1 VKNAVPAAQRSSDSS
16 ATILLWRLNP
26 RPAFALVVA
35 TFAAAAASVADQG
48 VPLLLPFIKPEF
60 NLSLAT
66 AAVLVTI
73 FAVGRALG
81 SLPTGYLVDLL
92 GSRFILV
99 WTCYLLGVF
108 LALAA
113 MTHTV
118 LWLAVALIA
127 AGAATAGTT
136 AAGAP
141 MVAAA
146 YTRLRGLAMGIRQAG
161 IPVGGAVGAIA
172 LPWLAY
178 QGSWRL
184 ALAAAG
190 AVALAGALVAS
201 LMRWDRIA
209 RISTGDA
216 VVDDQPPPLLS
227 APVLALFAWSAL
239 AVAAQY
245 AFLALISVQ
254 EGAIGLG
261 VTMVV
266 LSQAGG
272 IVGRPGWGLVS
283 DAIGR
288 RRRLTLLIV
297 TAVGI
302 ISILA
307 ISWLPP
313 TSNLLL
319 LGAAALGFGLSV
331 NGWQGIWATSVVELA
346 GPGRAGTA
354 LGYGQLALQIGTV
367 AGPAFVAL
375 VAERSGG
382 FGVAWLVL
390 AGAMAVASIPL
401 MISRTWPAEGRYDPS

>member
-1 VKNAVPAAQRSSDSS
+1 
-16 ATILLWRLNP
+16 
-26 RPAFALVVA
+26 
-35 TFAAAAASVADQG
+35 
-48 VPLLLPFIKPEF
+48 LLLPFIKWEF
-60 NLSLAT
+60 DLSLAA

-73 FAVGRALG
+73 FAVGRAIG
-81 SLPTGYLVDLL
+81 SLPTGYLVDRL
-92 GSRFILV
+92 GSRSILI
-99 WTCYLLGVF
+99 WTCYLLAVF
-108 LALAA
+108 LGLAA
-113 MTHTV
+113 TTHTI
-118 LWLAVALIA
+118 LWLVLALIA

-146 YTRLRGLAMGIRQAG
+146 YTKLRGLAMGIRQAG
-161 IPVGGAVGAIA
+161 IPIGGAVGALA

-184 ALAAAG
+184 ALAGAG
-190 AVALAGALVAS
+190 AVALAGAVVAS
-201 LMRWDRIA
+201 LMRRDPVA
-209 RISTGDA
+209 RVSARDA
-216 VVDDQPPPLLS
+216 VVGHRPPALLS
-227 APVLALFAWSAL
+227 APLVVLFIWSAL

-272 IVGRPGWGLVS
+272 VVGRPGWGLVS

-302 ISILA
+302 SSILA

-313 TSNLLL
+313 ASSVLV
-319 LGAAALGFGLSV
+319 LGAAAVGFGLSI
-331 NGWQGIWATSVVELA
+331 NGWQGIWVTSVVEIA
-346 GPGRAGTA
+346 GPARAGTA

-375 VAERSGG
+375 VAENTGG
-382 FGVAWLVL
+382 FGVAWPLL
-390 AGAMAVASIPL
+390 AGAMAVASVPL
-401 MISRTWPAEGRYDPS
+401 VILRSWPAEGRYDTSYPDRVTFPADDQ